1 MKLTITIDVGDNIT
15 SSATMHNAMTK
26 AVGAA
31 LEILGTDAKTVD
43 ARVIREGDDAR

>member
-15 SSATMHNAMTK
+15 SSTMHNAMTK

-43 ARVIREGDDAR
+43 ARVIREGAR